1 MVPETSTAAPLVFTA
16 DDLAALDKA
25 RGWAR
30 FIAIVGF
37 IGCGLFGLA
46 MLLSLAVAARAGGA
60 GAGALVGVGGM
71 VGVGFGVAYFAVLL
85 RYASGVAGHA
95 RGDGTA
101 LARAFWGLKV
111 LWIITVVS
119 YGFSIITTIS
129 MTVAQLLGYM
139 PVKPG

>member
-1 MVPETSTAAPLVFTA
+1 MVPEASTATPLVLTT

-37 IGCGLFGLA
+37 IGCGLGGLV
-46 MLLSLAVAARAGGA
+46 MVLSLAVSAKAAGA
-60 GAGALVGVGGM
+60 GAGIVVAVTGL
-71 VGVGFGVAYFAVLL
+71 VGVGFGVAYFALLL

-95 RGDGTA
+95 RGDSTA
-101 LARAFWGLKV
+101 LARAFWGFKV
-111 LWIITVVS
+111 LWIITVIS
-119 YGFSIITTIS
+119 YGFSIITTLS